1 VRVSTP
7 IYMAAAHAAA
17 RVLAAP
23 GVRST
28 FVRRSV
34 AAGDALFPLSDLDI
48 GLVVDGFDGAAMAGL
63 LHRMRAARGLIPRL
77 GEAQVTT
84 ADELRDLAECD
95 PYRASIDR
103 RTIVTVRGDAPVI
116 PCQPLPPM
124 AVARRLVF
132 WLDHYMPWAVRR
144 RRRRDQRKFTLEMWN
159 ALGVLQGR
167 WPEPHVSR
175 RTVLLDWE
183 ASGCGDGAP
192 PFVQCCRIA
201 GQAHAWLGRSAP
213 RIERPVLVPG
223 PRPIMLLPA
232 CDSPW
237 PAGAWRDEARVLT
250 PPALDLLMAAQD
262 PFLWLDAR
270 GPLQALGFS
279 APERGA
285 WLAACARHT
294 STERLR
300 RPGFIERGPV
310 LQARRLA
317 RVEAVLAWVEGGQTG
332 APAEPPPDRAAPAS
346 VPAYY
351 RAHFD
356 QLLSEAARLRRR
368 VRALAAQQTPADC

>member
-1 VRVSTP
+1 MRVSTP
-7 IYMAAAHAAA
+7 IYMAAARAAA

-23 GVRST
+23 GVRSV

-48 GLVVDGFDGAAMAGL
+48 GLVIDGFDGAAMAGL
-63 LHRMRAARGLIPRL
+63 LRRMRAARGLIPRL

-84 ADELRDLAECD
+84 ADELCDLAECD

-103 RTIVTVRGDAPVI
+103 RSVVTVRGHAPAI

-124 AVARRLVF
+124 AVARRLAF
-132 WLDHYMPWAVRR
+132 WLDHYLPCAVRR

-167 WPEPHVSR
+167 WPEPYVSR
-175 RTVLLDWE
+175 RRVLLDWK
-183 ASGCGDGAP
+183 ASACDDGAP

-223 PRPIMLLPA
+223 SRPIMLLPA

-250 PPALDLLMAAQD
+250 PPALDLLMATQD
-262 PFLWLDAR
+262 PFLWLDAH
-270 GPLQALGFS
+270 GPLQALGFP
-279 APERGA
+279 APARGA

-300 RPGFIERGPV
+300 RPGFIERVPA

-317 RVEAVLAWVEGGQTG
+317 RVETVLAWLEGGQAG
-332 APAEPPPDRAAPAS
+332 APADPPPDRAAPAG
-346 VPAYY
+346 VPDYY
-351 RAHFD
+351 RSHFD
-356 QLLSEAARLRRR
+356 RLLSEAARLRRR
-368 VRALAAQQTPADC
+368 VRALAAEQAPEGW